1 MNEQSIRDRFWE
13 SAQHWIC
20 DSYSLGIYY
29 LASDEKSTTSIIDAN
44 FFLYPIPPEKI
55 ENFSLQV
62 GSLFAGQQ
70 IFPSLSRE
78 ELLAQLELATRGEI
92 FVHGQTIRLARET
105 EYRYYEEHS
114 HRDTWFTELNLQ
126 VTGQRLHPLSGAE
139 TAGIDTALRNATP
152 PFDGIE
158 ELSNW
163 LRLSDRRINGRE
175 SVLNIRISPPVDMLV
190 EKYSLHDNKF
200 QLAFSAHPKFDVSRV
215 GVSLREFPGIGIK
228 SRRQVG
234 DSIVWSRSKGGRRPG
249 QLKVKLFN
257 ADSVLVML
265 TLGRQTIRRQWFTDP
280 DKALNTRYMA
290 TQFFDKEL
298 KQLRQ
303 ALLDSTDSVKFEQ
316 AVASLLYLLGFS
328 AAIQVE
334 TQAPDILV
342 SSPTGKLA
350 IIECTTKISDF
361 QSKLGKL
368 VDRRNALL
376 ASLNAMGNVHR
387 VDAFLVC
394 GLPKS
399 QIAAE
404 EKQLVQHRVTLLCR
418 ENLTDALIRLRTPT
432 SPDEMLDQADSQ
444 IEQAQYRIGQ

>member
-1 MNEQSIRDRFWE
+1 M
-13 SAQHWIC
+13 
-20 DSYSLGIYY
+20 
-29 LASDEKSTTSIIDAN
+29 
-44 FFLYPIPPEKI
+44 
-55 ENFSLQV
+55 
-62 GSLFAGQQ
+62 
-70 IFPSLSRE
+70 
-78 ELLAQLELATRGEI
+78 
-92 FVHGQTIRLARET
+92 HGQTIRLTKET
-105 EYRYYEEHS
+105 ELRYYAEHS

-126 VTGQRLHPLSGAE
+126 VTGQRLNPLSGAD
-139 TAGIDTALRNATP
+139 AADIDTALRNATP

-158 ELSNW
+158 DLGNW
-163 LRLSDRRINGRE
+163 LRLRDRRVNGHE
-175 SVLNIRISPPVDMLV
+175 SAINIRVSPPVDMIFD
-190 EKYSLHDNKF
+190 KSSLHDNKF
-200 QLAFSAHPKFDVSRV
+200 QLAFSAHSQLDVSKV

-234 DSIVWSRSKGGRRPG
+234 DSIIWSRAKGGRRPG
-249 QLKVKLFN
+249 QLKAKLSS

-265 TLGRQTIRRQWFTDP
+265 TLGKQTIRRQWFTDP
-280 DKALNTRYMA
+280 DKALNTRYVA

-328 AAIQVE
+328 TAIQVE

-350 IIECTTKISDF
+350 IFECTTKISDF

-404 EKQLVQHRVTLLCR
+404 EKLLTQHRVTLLSR
-418 ENLTDALIRLRTPT
+418 ENLADALIRLRTPT

-444 IEQAQYRIGQ
+444 LEQAQYRIDQ